1 MRALLV
7 ANTFATTTDGTI
19 QSQVV
24 SELSR
29 HLEITVANTSARNDA
44 IEIAKE
50 AQHQGFELVI
60 GLGGDGTI
68 NEIANG
74 LLMNGPN
81 PQGPMFAAI
90 PGGNGN
96 VFARNMGLSE
106 NPLEATAQILNALD
120 ANNIKEIGV
129 GKIATNNISRWF
141 LFNAGI
147 GLDAAVMAEM
157 EARRANGKAVSD
169 FAYAILALKELFAKT
184 DRKHAA
190 LSLVSNSGEVYR
202 DVYFA
207 LIVNLAPWA
216 YLGSKPL
223 NPMPLAGHDTALD
236 VYAPTSLSI
245 ATVWKL
251 ARRAMAGKSAE
262 NDRNVIA
269 LVDQGQIHIQAE
281 RPLWIQVDGD
291 VVTQSTELTATHVPN
306 ALRTVANLPIT

>member
-7 ANTFATTTDGTI
+7 ANTFATTTDDAI
-19 QSQVV
+19 QTQVV
-24 SELSR
+24 NKLSK
-29 HLEITVANTSARNDA
+29 HLDITVVNTSARNDA
-44 IEIAKE
+44 IDLAKM
-50 AQHQGFELVI
+50 AQQQGFELVI
-60 GLGGDGTI
+60 GLGGDGTV

-74 LLMNGPN
+74 LLLDGPN
-81 PQGPMFAAI
+81 PEGPLLAAI

-106 NPLEATAQILNALD
+106 NPLEATTQILTALNA
-120 ANNIKEIGV
+120 NKFKSIGV

-147 GLDAAVMAEM
+147 GLDAAVLAEM
-157 EARRANGKAVSD
+157 EARRASGKLVSD
-169 FAYAILALKELFAKT
+169 TTYAVLALRELFAKT

-190 LSLVSNSGEVYR
+190 LSLVSNSGEVHR
-202 DVYFA
+202 DAYFA

-223 NPMPLAGHDTALD
+223 NPLPLASNETALD

-245 ATVWKL
+245 RSVLRLT
-251 ARRAMAGKSAE
+251 RRAIAGKSAE
-262 NDRNVIA
+262 NDVNVIE
-269 LVDQGQIHIQAE
+269 LIDQKKVHIQAE

-306 ALRTVANLPIT
+306 ALRVLAN

>member
-7 ANTFATTTDGTI
+7 ANTFATTTDDAI
-19 QSQVV
+19 QSLVV
-24 SELSR
+24 SELSK
-29 HLEITVANTSARNDA
+29 HLDLTVLNTSARNDA
-44 IEIAKE
+44 IEIAKL
-50 AQHQGFELVI
+50 AQQQGFELVI
-60 GLGGDGTI
+60 GLGGDGTV

-74 LLMNGPN
+74 LLLNGPN
-81 PQGPMFAAI
+81 PDGPLLAAI

-106 NPLEATAQILNALD
+106 NPLEATAQILNALK
-120 ANNIKEIGV
+120 ARNFKNIGV

-147 GLDAAVMAEM
+147 GLDAAVLAEM
-157 EARRANGKAVSD
+157 EARRASGKLVSD
-169 FAYAILALKELFAKT
+169 TAYAFLALRELFAKT

-190 LSLVSNSGEVYR
+190 LNLVSSAGEVHT

-223 NPMPLAGHDTALD
+223 NPLPLARHETALD
-236 VYAPTSLSI
+236 VYAPTSLSMSAI
-245 ATVWKL
+245 LRL
-251 ARRAMAGKSAE
+251 ARLALAGKSAE
-262 NDRNVIA
+262 NDNQVIA
-269 LVDQGQIHIQAE
+269 LVNQKQVHINAD

-306 ALRTVANLPIT
+306 ALRVLAN

>member
-19 QSQVV
+19 QGQVV
-24 SELSR
+24 NELSK

-44 IEIAKE
+44 IDIARE
-50 AQHQGFELVI
+50 AQQQGIELVI

-74 LLMNGPN
+74 LLINGPN
-81 PQGPMFAAI
+81 PEGPMFAAI

-106 NPLEATAQILNALD
+106 NPLQATAQILKSLADKNFK
-120 ANNIKEIGV
+120 NIGV

-157 EARRANGKAVSD
+157 EARRANGKIVSD
-169 FAYAILALKELFAKT
+169 FAYATLALKELFAKT
-184 DRKHAA
+184 DRKHAS
-190 LSLVSNSGEVYR
+190 LSLVSDAGEVYR
-202 DVYFA
+202 DAYFA

-216 YLGSKPL
+216 YLGSRPL
-223 NPMPLAGHDTALD
+223 NPLPSAGHDTALD

-245 ATVWKL
+245 PAVLKL
-251 ARRAMAGKSAE
+251 TQRAIAGKSAE
-262 NDRNVIA
+262 NDKDTIT
-269 LVDQGQIHIQAE
+269 LIDQKQIHIQSEQA
-281 RPLWIQVDGD
+281 LWIQVDGD
-291 VVTQSTELTATHVPN
+291 VITQSTELTATHVPN
-306 ALRTVANLPIT
+306 ALRTLAN

>member
-24 SELSR
+24 SELSKY
-29 HLEITVANTSARNDA
+29 LDITVANTSARNDA
-44 IEIAKE
+44 IEFAKG
-50 AQHQGFELVI
+50 AQQQGFDIVI

-74 LLMNGPN
+74 LLANGPN
-81 PQGPMFAAI
+81 PQGPMLVAI

-106 NPLEATAQILNALD
+106 NPLEATSQILSSLA
-120 ANNIKEIGV
+120 ANHIKNIGV

-147 GLDAAVMAEM
+147 GLDAAVIAEM
-157 EARRANGKAVSD
+157 EARRANGKMVSD
-169 FAYAILALKELFAKT
+169 FAYAALALKELFAKT

-190 LSLVSNSGEVYR
+190 LSLVSLSGVVHR
-202 DVYFA
+202 DAYFA

-223 NPMPLAGHDTALD
+223 NPLPSATHDTALD

-245 ATVWKL
+245 PAVLKL
-251 ARRAMAGKSAE
+251 SRRALAGKSAE
-262 NDRNVIA
+262 NDKNVIA
-269 LVDQGQIHIQAE
+269 LIDQNQVHIQAE

-291 VVTQSTELTATHVPN
+291 VIAQSTELTASHIPN
-306 ALRTVANLPIT
+306 ALRTLAN